1 MTFSHKPLVRLILAA
16 VIANLTAIAPA
27 YSGCHGI
34 GPLSSV
40 SPAESIKE
48 NRFICNATVFPARF
62 KWRGHDM
69 QVRNAWVERAF
80 QDNLICFCI
89 DFYQDGQRIDWREHS
104 LRMDIA
110 DYPQTKYN
118 KWGSTEVTTA
128 RQDLSYEV
136 FGVPGGKTY
145 EVFSIQPPLADGF
158 KIAVFGRVCTFVRAH
173 DYFDNRLIPT
183 DLTLELESERPINVS
198 DLSCNDRD
206 TQGRNQ

>member
-1 MTFSHKPLVRLILAA
+1 MTFSHKPVVRLFVAAIITHLA
-16 VIANLTAIAPA
+16 AIAPA

-40 SPAESIKE
+40 SPAESIAE

-62 KWRGHDM
+62 KWRGRDM

-80 QDNLICFCI
+80 QDNLLCFCI

-104 LRMDIA
+104 LRMVIN
-110 DYPQTKYN
+110 DYPQLKYN

-128 RQDLSYEV
+128 KQDLSYEL

-145 EVFSIQPPLADGF
+145 EVFSSQPPLADGF

-183 DLTLELESERPINVS
+183 NLTLELESERPISVS
-198 DLSCNDRD
+198 ELRCRRSDTTGRD
-206 TQGRNQ
+206 Q